1 MNLTKASFVL
11 ASSEVLAKFFS
22 AWTMLSIERCAKTTD
37 AIKTK
42 ARSEKYFRMI
52 IIYVLKE

>member
-1 MNLTKASFVL
+1 
-11 ASSEVLAKFFS
+11 
-22 AWTMLSIERCAKTTD
+22 MLSMERCAKTTD
-37 AIKTK
+37 TIRTK